1 MNGAVAGGAV
11 TATPTGIV
19 DADDAALAIRSDE
32 DTTAIA
38 RTATPIGDL
47 TRTTALRAVEDRVKG
62 GVAAGSEAAAVVR
75 LEWRTVDI
83 DGMLPPDRPGRIAPI
98 WLPQRYR
105 LGGVGRVR

>member
-38 RTATPIGDL
+38 RTATPIGDP
-47 TRTTALRAVEDRVKG
+47 TRATALRAVEDRVKG
-62 GVAAGSEAAAVVR
+62 GVAAASEHAAVVR
-75 LEWRTVDI
+75 LESRTVDI
-83 DGMLPPDRPGRIAPI
+83 DGMLPPDRPERIAP
-98 WLPQRYR
+98 LRQPRRYR
-105 LGGVGRVR
+105 LGGVGRVG